1 MNKKEKIELI
11 QKYLLYANAIDHIG
25 FHREAEKIDKE
36 ALLVFKS
43 EILGNKNVKVAIR
56 GQSDLEEYMENIIS
70 GAGTGAGGAIGT
82 GVGAP
87 FAGVSAI
94 AGAGLGGLQQFIRDA
109 YFNKIFGRISKTYA
123 LTKDL
128 FRLAQSVAQVVSVFD
143 PASADHILYLA
154 QSLKTQSDQNR
165 EYVRRQLSKKY
176 GLDPRKGLAQ
186 SLTPWN
192 WGKALRRNIELTKAS
207 KNNSMEKTAVKQEDP
222 TSFLTNPEVVGINV
236 TRKSL
241 NVKDPLTKKII
252 PTKLTGL
259 QGAGGLAGGLVGG
272 MVSNYGYNTI
282 MNKLK
287 GQSGILR
294 KQIDDIQRIGAA
306 LSKINEDP
314 APELI
319 ANQIADLSRRTLMEV
334 LRYENPNNPHFQEA
348 ADRYG
353 YSQNVPMNQQE
364 REFAPIR

>member
-70 GAGTGAGGAIGT
+70 GAGVGAGGAIGT
-82 GVGAP
+82 VVGAP

-94 AGAGLGGLQQFIRDA
+94 IGAGLGGLQQFTGDV

-186 SLTPWN
+186 SLIPWN

-222 TSFLTNPEVVGINV
+222 ISFLTTPDVIGINV
-236 TRKSL
+236 TRRSL
-241 NVKDPLTKKII
+241 NVRDPLTKKILPI
-252 PTKLTGL
+252 KLTGL
-259 QGAGGLAGGLVGG
+259 QNAGGLAGGIVGG
-272 MVSNYGYNTI
+272 IVANYGYNTI

-294 KQIDDIQRIGAA
+294 KQIDDIQKIGVA

-319 ANQIADLSRRTLMEV
+319 ANQIASLSRRTLMEV
-334 LRYENPNNPHFQEA
+334 LRYENPNNPQFQEA

-353 YSQNVPMNQQE
+353 YSQNIPMNEQE